1 MDTRENLID
10 WLRDAHAMERAQEVS
25 LKKQIENDE
34 LEPSLRQQLAMHLA
48 ETRSHA
54 VALEGCLRSM
64 GSDTSL
70 LKTAIG
76 SSVAMAQ
83 GLVTAFTPDERVKDF
98 LATYTSEHFEI
109 ACYQALRTAAELLGE
124 RDVITVCESI
134 LPDEERMAEWLA
146 ANLPMVVR
154 SYLVDE
160 EMTMA

>member
-1 MDTRENLID
+1 METRDSLMD
-10 WLRDAHAMERAQEVS
+10 WLRDAYAMERAQEVS
-25 LKKQIENDE
+25 LKKQSQNEE
-34 LEPSLRQQLAMHLA
+34 MEPSLRQQLAMHLA
-48 ETRSHA
+48 ETRAHA
-54 VALEGCLRSM
+54 AAVEGCLRTM

-70 LKTAIG
+70 LKTALG
-76 SSVAMAQ
+76 SSVALAQ
-83 GLVTAFTPDERVKDF
+83 GLATAFTPDERVKDF

-124 RDVITVCESI
+124 HDVVTMCDSI